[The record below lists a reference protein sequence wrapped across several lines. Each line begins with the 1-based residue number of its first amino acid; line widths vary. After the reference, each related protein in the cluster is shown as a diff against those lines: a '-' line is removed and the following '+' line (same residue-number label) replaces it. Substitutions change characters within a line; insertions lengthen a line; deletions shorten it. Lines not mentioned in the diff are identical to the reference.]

1 MDRIYP
7 RRFSIYWKFVPST
20 LHAVSRWRAPCPVDT
35 VYNRLHPERIIFL
48 FLITIKSVWNMI
60 KTRCKIHLE
69 RNYVTGRKR
78 EDESGKRS
86 GGRGQA
92 DDMYT
97 IRASW
102 EDGQSEKTRKRK
114 SRSASRRSG
123 GIIII
128 MAGAIILSLVP
139 TLPDVAASSRSSAR
153 EPRLS
158 PPNIRDV
165 YIYKFKMI
173 ILSVGVANRGHLRPF
188 SVRSR
193 SVIPHPAYLP
203 RKRQR
208 RRRRRR
214 STGRLCRL

>member
-1 MDRIYP
+1 M
-7 RRFSIYWKFVPST
+7 
-20 LHAVSRWRAPCPVDT
+20 LQG
-35 VYNRLHPERIIFL
+35 EREKKMRVAKEA
-48 FLITIKSVWNMI
+48 TEGEKQM
-60 KTRCKIHLE
+60 TC
-69 RNYVTGRKR
+69 
-78 EDESGKRS
+78 
-86 GGRGQA
+86 
-92 DDMYT
+92 

-102 EDGQSEKTRKRK
+102 EEDGQSEKTRKRK

-139 TLPDVAASSRSSAR
+139 TLLDVAASSRSSAR
-153 EPRLS
+153 ESRLS

-173 ILSVGVANRGHLRPF
+173 ILAVGVANRGHLRPF

-208 RRRRRR
+208 RRR